1 MLGAIGDL
9 SLNLNAGVDR
19 LSDFGTLTDYGAG
32 LTWGPTEKLSLQATY
47 IAKNAAPGLSD
58 LGGPLIVTPNVPV
71 YDFTRGETVLA
82 SVTTGGNPALVKE
95 RQRDWKFAL
104 TWQLPFL
111 ERSNFIAEYFRNTS
125 SNTTNAF
132 PLLTPAIEAAF
143 PGRVARDAG
152 GRLVSIDRRPVTFA
166 QETGQRLRYGFNLTG
181 SFGKADPKADK
192 DNPLAAI
199 RGLGGGG
206 GGGGGRGGQGG
217 FGGGGPGGGGR
228 FGGPGGGDGKGRW
241 NLSIYHTLRF
251 DQTVRIAANGPVLDL
266 LGGDATGSNPVA
278 RHGVELEGGGFYRGF
293 GLRGS
298 ASYTGGA
305 RIDGN
310 ALTGASQLGFA
321 SIATANVRLFADL
334 GRMPG
339 VL

>member
-1 MLGAIGDL
+1 MCKPRRR
-9 SLNLNAGVDR
+9 AGWR
-19 LSDFGTLTDYGAG
+19 F
-32 LTWGPTEKLSLQATY
+32 
-47 IAKNAAPGLSD
+47 
-58 LGGPLIVTPNVPV
+58 
-71 YDFTRGETVLA
+71 
-82 SVTTGGNPALVKE
+82 
-95 RQRDWKFAL
+95 
-104 TWQLPFL
+104 
-111 ERSNFIAEYFRNTS
+111 
-125 SNTTNAF
+125 
-132 PLLTPAIEAAF
+132 
-143 PGRVARDAG
+143 
-152 GRLVSIDRRPVTFA
+152 
-166 QETGQRLRYGFNLTG
+166 LTG

-217 FGGGGPGGGGR
+217 FGGGGPSGGGR

-251 DQTVRIAANGPVLDL
+251 DQTVRIAPNGPVLDL

-334 GRMPG
+334 GRMPS
-339 VL
+339 VLKAVPLLAHSRLSFRVDNLFDAQQQVTDTNGMVPLSYQPGFLDPKGRFFEVSFRKQF